1 MNRKQKEVKRLNA
14 TRHKEKCLWLKG
26 GTPRRYKKM
35 KGVFVS
41 RGIRISRKRLHDI
54 SNKTMQAY
62 LDKAKEIEAL
72 EYLEL

>member
-1 MNRKQKEVKRLNA
+1 MNRKQKKAKRLNA

-35 KGVFVS
+35 KGLMVKF
-41 RGIRISRKRLHDI
+41 GIRISRKMFEEMGNRVLN
-54 SNKTMQAY
+54 SYA
-62 LDKAKEIEAL
+62 DKAQKIKAS

>member
-1 MNRKQKEVKRLNA
+1 MNRKQKKVKRLNA

-35 KGVFVS
+35 KGIFVS
-41 RGIRISRKRLHDI
+41 HGIRVSRKRLHDI
-54 SNKTMQAY
+54 SNKIMQAY
-62 LDKAKEIEAL
+62 LDKAGEIKAS